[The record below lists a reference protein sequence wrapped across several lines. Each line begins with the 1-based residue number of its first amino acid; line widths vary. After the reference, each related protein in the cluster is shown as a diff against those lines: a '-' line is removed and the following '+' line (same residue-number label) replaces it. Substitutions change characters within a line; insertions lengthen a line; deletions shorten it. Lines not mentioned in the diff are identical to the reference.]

1 MKGQKYNRN
10 IIVRTGIVFLACV
23 LVVSAISCYFVMSI
37 IQKQKNQARYVAESA
52 TRRIGAQINNYLVV
66 SDIMKKLIGS
76 GYYIAG
82 EDFAVLAELMKDDH
96 GVIEAFE
103 YAPGGVVSQV
113 YPLEVNHEAI
123 GLNLLEAPERKEE
136 AALAATSG
144 QYTIAEPFELAQG
157 GTGALLLDPIY
168 VTEESGE
175 ERFWGFSVLVLN
187 WDGFLKEVKL
197 ENMEQSGYRYQI
209 WHTSLS
215 TGEQVIIA
223 ASRETNLKNPV
234 QVACEVPNDVWH
246 FEIVA
251 EDGWMTWGQT
261 AVAIVGT
268 LLISLL
274 SSFVYY
280 QYAVGK
286 YRRKLYQEELEK
298 EAERANAAS
307 EAKTRFL
314 FNMSHDIRTPMNAIL
329 GFANIARENLS
340 DRERVEDSLEKIE
353 LAGRDLLS
361 LINEILNISK
371 IESGTMQPAM
381 KCEDLREL
389 SRTMKLLFEQPM
401 AEKGVQFEVK
411 DDLRQPFAICD
422 MQHMREICVN
432 LLSNAMKFTPKGG
445 KVTFSVNQKE
455 DEETGNSA
463 YEVIVADTGIG
474 MSEEFQKIQFELF
487 EREQTRDVSQVEG
500 TGLGLPI
507 VKRLVDMLGGTIQC
521 ASRKNRGTTYTITF
535 KLQPVDRETA
545 EEEKT
550 AQVQRPVD
558 DFSDCHILLV
568 EDNELNREIALYL
581 LQNLKSRLDTAED
594 GQEAVEKVRMSS
606 GDPFDL
612 ILMDVQMPRMNGYE
626 ATRTIRRMKDP
637 ALANTPIVAMTANA
651 FDEDRENAL
660 NAGMNDHIAKP
671 IEYEKLR
678 AVLRD
683 HLR

>member
-1 MKGQKYNRN
+1 MK
-10 IIVRTGIVFLACV
+10 LA
-23 LVVSAISCYFVMSI
+23 I
-37 IQKQKNQARYVAESA
+37 
-52 TRRIGAQINNYLVV
+52 
-66 SDIMKKLIGS
+66 
-76 GYYIAG
+76 
-82 EDFAVLAELMKDDH
+82 
-96 GVIEAFE
+96 
-103 YAPGGVVSQV
+103 
-113 YPLEVNHEAI
+113 
-123 GLNLLEAPERKEE
+123 
-136 AALAATSG
+136 
-144 QYTIAEPFELAQG
+144 
-157 GTGALLLDPIY
+157 
-168 VTEESGE
+168 
-175 ERFWGFSVLVLN
+175 
-187 WDGFLKEVKL
+187 
-197 ENMEQSGYRYQI
+197 
-209 WHTSLS
+209 
-215 TGEQVIIA
+215 
-223 ASRETNLKNPV
+223 
-234 QVACEVPNDVWH
+234 
-246 FEIVA
+246 
-251 EDGWMTWGQT
+251 
-261 AVAIVGT
+261 
-268 LLISLL
+268 
-274 SSFVYY
+274 
-280 QYAVGK
+280 
-286 YRRKLYQEELEK
+286 
-298 EAERANAAS
+298 ERA
-307 EAKTRFL
+307 
-314 FNMSHDIRTPMNAIL
+314 
-329 GFANIARENLS
+329 
-340 DRERVEDSLEKIE
+340 
-353 LAGRDLLS
+353 
-361 LINEILNISK
+361 
-371 IESGTMQPAM
+371 
-381 KCEDLREL
+381 DLREL
-389 SRTMKLLFEQPM
+389 ARAMGLLFEQSM
-401 AEKGVQFEVK
+401 ADKDIRFETRV
-411 DDLRQPFAICD
+411 DIRDAHVICD

-487 EREQTRDVSQVEG
+487 EREQTRDVSRVEG

-550 AQVQRPVD
+550 AQAQRPVD

-581 LQNLKSRLDTAED
+581 LQNLKSRVDTAED
-594 GQEAVEKVRMSS
+594 GQEAVEKVRISS

-683 HLR
+683 YLR